1 MENTQTYVIS
11 QLAMITG
18 LSDRTLRN
26 YIANGLLEG
35 EKIKGA
41 WHFTPKQVEAFVV
54 HPEVRQSIL
63 IKNKSL
69 VYDFL
74 LDEYK
79 KEDEACLILDLPG
92 ADQETIMET
101 IALKI
106 NGGTYKNIR
115 FTYDGIGKLPRVILK
130 GAMAD
135 VLELANGYLS
145 AKEQK

>member
-26 YIANGLLEG
+26 YIANGVLQG
-35 EKIKGA
+35 EKINGM
-41 WHFTPKQVEAFVV
+41 WRFTPEQVEAFVV

-106 NGGTYKNIR
+106 NGGTYKNIH
-115 FTYDGIGKLPRVILK
+115 FSFDGNGKIPRVILK
-130 GAMAD
+130 GRMND
-135 VLELANGYLS
+135 VLELANAYRNAVS
-145 AKEQK
+145 EK